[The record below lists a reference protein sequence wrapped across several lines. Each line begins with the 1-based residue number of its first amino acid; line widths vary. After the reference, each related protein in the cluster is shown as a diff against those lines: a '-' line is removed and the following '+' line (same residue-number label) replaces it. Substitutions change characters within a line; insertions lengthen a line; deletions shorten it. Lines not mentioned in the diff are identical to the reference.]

1 MDETVS
7 LTLRF
12 IGLTLDSLGDNAT
25 FLKMVFVENGAA
37 QTECPISVEVA
48 NQDRS
53 SDSLCI
59 PSQDLTRSLPD
70 SLNVQKVSR
79 IVVVIMQH
87 VPG

>member
-37 QTECPISVEVA
+37 QNRVS
-48 NQDRS
+48 DFGRS
-53 SDSLCI
+53 S
-59 PSQDLTRSLPD
+59 Q
-70 SLNVQKVSR
+70 SR
-79 IVVVIMQH
+79 
-87 VPG
+87 